1 MTFFPIIELV
11 DRLAI
16 AQLKYEKTQANHEEL
31 VWYQTQVKNIDMM
44 LINAEFIQLLD
55 IHKEIWNL
63 EKELKSGQEHQLA
76 LEEIGRRAIEIRNFN
91 HRRIQLKN
99 IMAEKLN
106 CSVREIKK
114 DHLSE

>member
-16 AQLKYEKTQANHEEL
+16 AQLKYEKTQANLEEL
-31 VWYQTQVKNIDMM
+31 TWYQTQAKSVDMDKIIVEFDQ
-44 LINAEFIQLLD
+44 LID
-55 IHKEIWNL
+55 IHKQIWEL
-63 EKELKSGQEHQLA
+63 EKELKAGLEQALS

-99 IMAEKLN
+99 LMAEK
-106 CSVREIKK
+106 
-114 DHLSE
+114 